1 MQYAL
6 AINSGCVA
14 GGQCPL
20 LEAEA
25 DIPPT
30 HPLRPS
36 LTHLGSP
43 ANRARNIFVRTARGV
58 CSFSPKFSPKILR
71 RAFDEEHDMPEF
83 LSEADRAE
91 LEAKSG
97 GSPTRRTVNG
107 LRGVRKERL
116 AAAARR
122 IAHPQLSRS
131 VLTLIVR
138 FDGSEAVHPK
148 MRGSRP
154 VFRECRWSGLLGC

>member
-43 ANRARNIFVRTARGV
+43 ANRARNMFVRTARGV

-91 LEAKSG
+91 LDGKIGRFADKAHREW
-97 GSPTRRTVNG
+97 
-107 LRGVRKERL
+107 L
-116 AAAARR
+116 ARR
-122 IAHPQLSRS
+122 QKGAAGCGGAANCPSPAKPVSFDARRS
-131 VLTLIVR
+131 
-138 FDGSEAVHPK
+138 F
-148 MRGSRP
+148 
-154 VFRECRWSGLLGC
+154 